1 MQRPRH
7 FACHAHARTAG
18 RVEGIYVTKT
28 VEHGVRDKP
37 AAWTVC
43 LHGGRHEEVI
53 LPVLRRPRDAE
64 VPESSFE
71 RVGRD
76 IGKISHRLPLVHTAG
91 YVGRHEAFALFLV
104 VVQIADVRAFGI
116 PVRREAQGYLAIMR
130 VHSLSPWED

>member
-43 LHGGRHEEVI
+43 LHGGRHEGGI

-71 RVGRD
+71 RVARD
-76 IGKISHRLPLVHTAG
+76 IGNISHRLPLAPTAG
-91 YVGRHEAFALFLV
+91 YIGRPEACTLFLV
-104 VVQIADVRAFGI
+104 VVQRADLRG
-116 PVRREAQGYLAIMR
+116 
-130 VHSLSPWED
+130 